1 LDQKL
6 NRERS
11 IYIGKIESR
20 KQQHKY
26 KTLRSLDFYGRCDD
40 PIFEQLPCY
49 KGEPSRSD
57 LISNLTNYGNLVLLS
72 TGENGTPL
80 VIKEALMAGLPI
92 VTNKYSANDLDLSLP
107 FIDIIPD
114 EKLDD
119 FVYIQ
124 RIIDENREKQVFHR
138 EIRDYAV
145 TLFSWENLVLSYL
158 STLDEIIL

>member
-1 LDQKL
+1 MKA
-6 NRERS
+6 
-11 IYIGKIESR
+11 KR

-26 KTLRSLDFYGRCDD
+26 KTIPNIDFYGRCDD
-40 PIFEQLPCY
+40 QEFKNLSSY
-49 KGEPSRSD
+49 KGEPSREFLMD
-57 LISNLTNYGNLVLLS
+57 ELANYGNMVLLS

-114 EKLDD
+114 EKADD
-119 FVYIQ
+119 IRYIQ
-124 RIIDENREKQVFHR
+124 SIIEKNRLKQVFQK

-145 TLFSWENLVLSYL
+145 ANLSWEKLVKEYADIIVNLL
-158 STLDEIIL
+158 